1 MASLQFKAVL
11 FLCLSS
17 LMLLLL
23 ISPSHSLKCTSQTF
37 KNNKQYTN
45 CTDLPYLDAFLH
57 WTYTPSASS
66 LSIAYVA
73 PPAKPDGWVA
83 WAINPTGTGMAGSQA
98 LLAFKQP
105 DDGSMIVN
113 TYNISSYSSVVESKI
128 AYDVSDASAEHSD
141 GVMRIF
147 ATLGLPANTKS
158 VNQVWQVGG
167 SVTEGVPN
175 HHEFETANLNSMG
188 TLVL

>member
-1 MASLQFKAVL
+1 MASLQFKVVL

-37 KNNKQYTN
+37 KNKQQYTN

-105 DDGSMIVN
+105 DGSMLVN
-113 TYNISSYSSVVESKI
+113 TYNISSYSSVVKSKI
-128 AYDVSDASAEHSD
+128 TYDVADASAEHSD

-167 SVTEGVPN
+167 SDTEGVPD